1 MPPHDDDDFDTLYR
15 FTYTQGSSIPLV
27 TRYSQA
33 ALLDGSQRCS
43 ALTPRFH
50 Q

>member
-1 MPPHDDDDFDTLYR
+1 MLPIADNDFDTFYR
-15 FTYTQGSSIPLV
+15 FIYSQGSSIPLV
-27 TRYSQA
+27 MRYSQA

-43 ALTPRFH
+43 AITPRSR